1 MRGVHLAED
10 GQGFMVMR
18 SRLKDSSSRI
28 KASLAPGSAVTTGVH
43 FIDKVVTEYGVAELD
58 GRSLSER
65 AWALISIAAPEH
77 RDELA
82 HEARKAN
89 LP

>member
-1 MRGVHLAED
+1 
-10 GQGFMVMR
+10 MVMR
-18 SRLKDSSSRI
+18 SRLKDGSSRI
-28 KASLAPGSAVTTGVH
+28 KTSLAPGSAVTTGVH
-43 FIDKVVTEYGVAELD
+43 FVDKVVTEYGVAELD

-65 AWALISIAAPEH
+65 AWALIAIAAPEH

-89 LP
+89 LL